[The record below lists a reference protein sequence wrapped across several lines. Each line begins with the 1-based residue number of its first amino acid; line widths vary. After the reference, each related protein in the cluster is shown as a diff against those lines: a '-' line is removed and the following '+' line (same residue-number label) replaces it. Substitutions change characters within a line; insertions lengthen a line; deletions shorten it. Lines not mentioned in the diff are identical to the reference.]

1 MKDEAEYNELVK
13 RTEGMEEEGMR
24 IEYIVW
30 LVDKAGTVDIAG
42 ELIKEAGAEQ
52 SKA

>member
-1 MKDEAEYNELVK
+1 ME
-13 RTEGMEEEGMR
+13 RTEEMDEEGRR

-42 ELIKEAGAEQ
+42 ELIKEAGAQ
-52 SKA
+52 GKSV